1 MCGVGNLPRQA
12 PERFALTA
20 GSTQDLP
27 RNVPVA
33 IEICLA
39 EGKPA
44 AQRQNCLREPVSQG
58 FWSRPVGQPGR
69 LQRPIW
75 ISLSTAREAGSREPA
90 GQPGRLQRPLC
101 AAREAGSRDPI
112 GQPGRLQG
120 ASCATRGLGQC
131 ILRASCRLPGHCRA
145 RGAERP
151 GCLRCARPLAPALP
165 CPESGLRHARAP
177 VSDGALASV

>member
-1 MCGVGNLPRQA
+1 MGHVCGVGNLPRQA

-44 AQRQNCLREPVSQG
+44 AQRQNYLREPVSQG

-75 ISLSTAREAGSREPA
+75 TPLSTAQEAGSREPA
-90 GQPGRLQRPLC
+90 GQPGSSRDLYSPGGRLQRPNRT
-101 AAREAGSRDPI
+101 AREAPGSQLNSPGGSRRP
-112 GQPGRLQG
+112 
-120 ASCATRGLGQC
+120 SKETCATRF
-131 ILRASCRLPGHCRA
+131 LRPSRRFGVMHSKGKL
-145 RGAERP
+145 
-151 GCLRCARPLAPALP
+151 PLARALS
-165 CPESGLRHARAP
+165 CPRG
-177 VSDGALASV
+177 